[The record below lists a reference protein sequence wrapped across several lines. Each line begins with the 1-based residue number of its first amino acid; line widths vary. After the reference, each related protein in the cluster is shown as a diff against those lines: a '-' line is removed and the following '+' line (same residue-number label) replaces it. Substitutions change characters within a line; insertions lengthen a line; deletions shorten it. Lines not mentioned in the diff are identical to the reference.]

1 MNYNQRVYLHWSI
14 HPRLFLF
21 YYIHLFNFNS
31 IRFNYLIL
39 IYRFLIYPHA
49 HFLLTFS
56 LNLSFILLILIKCS
70 IFQSFQIRPEKIDS
84 FILKKTHLSTSPNQ
98 PLANNPFSSCRKRQ
112 GFRSHESSNIAYK
125 FSPLFPPPNLL
136 TYVYHSWNF
145 PFFVNTT
152 SRVNLHGQ
160 PFRCTPPTIYSYI
173 WRLERGGEGMEA
185 DDDRPPRLA

>member
-1 MNYNQRVYLHWSI
+1 MYIYIDQYLLTSI

-21 YYIHLFNFNS
+21 YYIHLFNFNLS
-31 IRFNYLIL
+31 ILNISTHT
-39 IYRFLIYPHA
+39 FLI
-49 HFLLTFS
+49 TFS

-152 SRVNLHGQ
+152 SRINLHGQ
-160 PFRCTPPTIYSYI
+160 PFRCTPPTICSYI
-173 WRLERGGEGMEA
+173 
-185 DDDRPPRLA
+185 